1 MASLSS
7 KVKQY
12 CANNGVASVDFMTDV
27 LLQDD
32 SNGQGPYIKE
42 WNISSVAKPT
52 DEQLNAVD
60 SAADLEERQNAVRN
74 EEGFTGNPAST
85 DTFFGI
91 VLGNTFDIGKPTDAT
106 VGAASLSTDFFVKNA
121 QTLTTLSMAGS
132 TNGAMVGPVTI
143 SGTITIPSGST
154 FVIL

>member
-12 CANNGVASVDFMTDV
+12 CANNGVASVDFLKDV

-42 WNISSVAKPT
+42 WNISSVAQPT

-60 SAADLEERQNAVRN
+60 SAADLEERQNAVRATRRN
-74 EEGFTGNPAST
+74 AYGDLGAQLDMQYHDSKDGTSTWEDHVAAVKTANP
-85 DTFFGI
+85 I
-91 VLGNTFDIGKPTDAT
+91 PTE
-106 VGAASLSTDFFVKNA
+106 
-121 QTLTTLSMAGS
+121 
-132 TNGAMVGPVTI
+132 
-143 SGTITIPSGST
+143 
-154 FVIL
+154 

>member
-12 CANNGVASVDFMTDV
+12 CANNGVAEVDFLKDV

-42 WNISSVAKPT
+42 WNVSGVAQPT

-60 SAADLEERQNAVRN
+60 SAADLSERQNAARAARRKSYGDLGDQLDMQYHDSVD
-74 EEGFTGNPAST
+74 GTSTWKDHVAKVKTDNP
-85 DTFFGI
+85 I
-91 VLGNTFDIGKPTDAT
+91 PTE
-106 VGAASLSTDFFVKNA
+106 
-121 QTLTTLSMAGS
+121 
-132 TNGAMVGPVTI
+132 
-143 SGTITIPSGST
+143 
-154 FVIL
+154 

>member
-42 WNISSVAKPT
+42 WNVSGVAQPT

-60 SAADLEERQNAVRN
+60 SAADLSERQNAVRAN
-74 EEGFTGNPAST
+74 RRMAYGDLGDQLDMQYHDSVDGTSTWKDHVAKVKTDNP
-85 DTFFGI
+85 I
-91 VLGNTFDIGKPTDAT
+91 PTE
-106 VGAASLSTDFFVKNA
+106 
-121 QTLTTLSMAGS
+121 
-132 TNGAMVGPVTI
+132 
-143 SGTITIPSGST
+143 
-154 FVIL
+154 

>member
-42 WNISSVAKPT
+42 WNISNVAKPT

-60 SAADLEERQNAVRN
+60 SAADLSERQNAVRATRKAAY
-74 EEGFTGNPAST
+74 G
-85 DTFFGI
+85 D
-91 VLGNTFDIGKPTDAT
+91 LGNQLDMQYHDSVDGTSTWKDHVAKVKTDNPIPTE
-106 VGAASLSTDFFVKNA
+106 
-121 QTLTTLSMAGS
+121 
-132 TNGAMVGPVTI
+132 
-143 SGTITIPSGST
+143 
-154 FVIL
+154 

>member
-60 SAADLEERQNAVRN
+60 SAADLEERQNAVRATRRN
-74 EEGFTGNPAST
+74 AYGDLGSQLDMQYWDNVNGTTTWKDHVAKVKTDNP
-85 DTFFGI
+85 I
-91 VLGNTFDIGKPTDAT
+91 PTE
-106 VGAASLSTDFFVKNA
+106 
-121 QTLTTLSMAGS
+121 
-132 TNGAMVGPVTI
+132 
-143 SGTITIPSGST
+143 
-154 FVIL
+154 

>member
-12 CANNGVASVDFMTDV
+12 CANNGVANVDFMTDV

-42 WNISSVAKPT
+42 WNISSVAQPT

-60 SAADLEERQNAVRN
+60 SAADLEERQNAVRATRRTAY
-74 EEGFTGNPAST
+74 GDLGDQLDMQYHDSVDGTSTWKDHVAAVKTANP
-85 DTFFGI
+85 I
-91 VLGNTFDIGKPTDAT
+91 PTE
-106 VGAASLSTDFFVKNA
+106 
-121 QTLTTLSMAGS
+121 
-132 TNGAMVGPVTI
+132 
-143 SGTITIPSGST
+143 
-154 FVIL
+154 

>member
-12 CANNGVASVDFMTDV
+12 CANNGVANVDFMTDV

-42 WNISSVAKPT
+42 WNISNVAKPT

-60 SAADLEERQNAVRN
+60 SAADLEERQNAVRATRRAAY
-74 EEGFTGNPAST
+74 G
-85 DTFFGI
+85 D
-91 VLGNTFDIGKPTDAT
+91 LGNQLDMQYHDSVDGTSTWKDHVAKVKTDNPIPTE
-106 VGAASLSTDFFVKNA
+106 
-121 QTLTTLSMAGS
+121 
-132 TNGAMVGPVTI
+132 
-143 SGTITIPSGST
+143 
-154 FVIL
+154 

>member
-12 CANNGVASVDFMTDV
+12 CANNGVASVDFMVDV

-42 WNISSVAKPT
+42 WNVSGVAQPT

-60 SAADLEERQNAVRN
+60 SAADLSERQNSARAARKTAYGDLGDQLDMQYHDNVD
-74 EEGFTGNPAST
+74 GTTTWKDHVAKVKADNP
-85 DTFFGI
+85 I
-91 VLGNTFDIGKPTDAT
+91 PTE
-106 VGAASLSTDFFVKNA
+106 
-121 QTLTTLSMAGS
+121 
-132 TNGAMVGPVTI
+132 
-143 SGTITIPSGST
+143 
-154 FVIL
+154 

>member
-42 WNISSVAKPT
+42 WNISSVTKPT

-60 SAADLEERQNAVRN
+60 SAADLEERQNAVRATRRAAY
-74 EEGFTGNPAST
+74 G
-85 DTFFGI
+85 D
-91 VLGNTFDIGKPTDAT
+91 LGNQLDMQYHDSVDGTSTWKDHVAKVKTDNPIPTE
-106 VGAASLSTDFFVKNA
+106 
-121 QTLTTLSMAGS
+121 
-132 TNGAMVGPVTI
+132 
-143 SGTITIPSGST
+143 
-154 FVIL
+154 